1 MFAVSLVLAAVL
13 TNAADIVNA
22 ALAGRTNTPFVIE
35 GLNLIDKP
43 PLTFSL
49 TLMTPGAPGGLHL
62 LDRTSTSVSNVFAV
76 GDVLRAEG
84 RIGISR
90 HGVFT
95 PACETIKV
103 VGHRP
108 TPPPID
114 VSIRDAVAGRFDFR
128 PVRVR
133 GVVHE
138 TFHDEI
144 DADWTFVVLNG
155 GGDRLTVAFRHN
167 ADSRVKFERLTGAE
181 ISVVGIPSILVSGQ
195 RRMFGRILNPIGTN
209 SLTVLRP
216 PSADPFDVPLR
227 EPPGTV
233 TPPDVPLLGRR
244 RLVGQVVAIR
254 QRNQILLRDNLRE
267 VHKVTLRD
275 ALPPDCGDRI
285 EAAGA
290 PETDLYRLNLTD
302 AVWRLANGPRQ
313 PDIDPVRC
321 TISELHVD
329 ARGLPQLNSGL
340 YGKTVCT
347 QGTVLDVPTA
357 ESPRDI
363 MLLKDGDF
371 MLSVDVGACRTILNA
386 VSVGCRVAVTGTCL
400 IETESWQG
408 HRPLPRTTG
417 VSLVLRTPDD
427 LQILARPPWWTP
439 RRLTI
444 VVGVLLLVL
453 AAILVWNRI
462 LQRVIDRKSRQ
473 LLKEQV
479 GQIKAALRV
488 DERTHL
494 AVELHDSLSQNL
506 SGVACQIAA
515 TKGTLPSG
523 ADETARHLA
532 TAERMLLSCRTELR
546 RCIWDLRSSALD
558 DPDFEQAIRTSLRP
572 IAGNAHLTVR
582 SRVPRSLLSDNVAH
596 AVLRIL
602 RELVANA
609 LRHGKATNI
618 RIAGDISTGP
628 LKFSVTDNGCGFPPG
643 TPPGPEDGHFGLM
656 GIRERL
662 REMGGSFTAETLATG
677 AKVTFVIPFPG
688 ETDAKGQS

>member
-1 MFAVSLVLAAVL
+1 MFAAAILLAAVL

-22 ALAGRTNTPFVIE
+22 ALAGRTNTSFVIE
-35 GLNLIDKP
+35 GLNLTDKP
-43 PLTFSL
+43 PLTFTF
-49 TLMTPGAPGGLHL
+49 TLMTPGVPGGLRL
-62 LDRTSTSVSNVFAV
+62 LDRTSTSVSNMFAV
-76 GDVLRAEG
+76 GDVIRAEG
-84 RIGISR
+84 RIDISR
-90 HGVFT
+90 HGVFV
-95 PACETIKV
+95 PACEKIAV

-108 TPPPID
+108 TPPPVDASVSD
-114 VSIRDAVAGRFDFR
+114 VAAGRFDFR

-133 GVVHE
+133 GTVHE

-144 DADWTFVVLNG
+144 DADWSFIVLNG
-155 GGDRLTVAFRHN
+155 DNDRLTVAIRRN
-167 ADSRVKFERLTGAE
+167 TDSRAKYERLTGAE
-181 ISVVGIPSILVSGQ
+181 IAAVGIPSILVFGQ
-195 RRMFGRILNPIGTN
+195 RRMFGRILNPVGTN
-209 SLTVLRP
+209 GLTVLSP
-216 PSADPFDVPLR
+216 PSTDPFDVPVL

-244 RLVGQVVAIR
+244 RLLGQVVAIR
-254 QRNQILLRDNLRE
+254 QRNQILLRDELHE
-267 VHKVTLRD
+267 VHKITLRD
-275 ALPPDCGDRI
+275 NLPPAYGDSI

-290 PETDLYRLNLTD
+290 PETDLYRMNLTD
-302 AVWRLANGPRQ
+302 AVWRRTDGPRQ
-313 PDIDPVRC
+313 ADVAPVVC
-321 TISELHVD
+321 TIADLHVN

-347 QGTVLDVPTA
+347 QGTVLDVPSA
-357 ESPRDI
+357 DSPHDI
-363 MLLKDGDF
+363 VLLKSGDF
-371 MLSVDVGACRTILNA
+371 TLPVDVGACRTILNA

-417 VSLVLRTPDD
+417 VSLVLRTPAD

-439 RRLTI
+439 QRLMI

-515 TKGTLPSG
+515 TKGTLPDG

-546 RCIWDLRSSALD
+546 RCLWDLRGDALE
-558 DPDFEQAIRTSLRP
+558 DPNFSEAIRKTLAP
-572 IAGNAHLTVR
+572 VAVGVETIVR
-582 SRVPRSLLSDNVAH
+582 FNVPRARLNDTTAH
-596 AVLRIL
+596 SVLCIV

-609 LRHGKATNI
+609 IRHGKAKTV
-618 RIAGDISTGP
+618 RVAGELHDGALS
-628 LKFSVTDNGCGFPPG
+628 FSVRDDGVGFDPAACS
-643 TPPGPEDGHFGLM
+643 GPAEGHFGLE
-656 GIRERL
+656 GVHERVKRL
-662 REMGGSFTAETLATG
+662 GGTFEITSKPGAGTRAE
-677 AKVTFVIPFPG
+677 VTITSALPAESP
-688 ETDAKGQS
+688 S

>member
-1 MFAVSLVLAAVL
+1 MFAAAILLAAVL

-22 ALAGRTNTPFVIE
+22 ALAGRTNTSFVIE
-35 GLNLIDKP
+35 GLNLTDKP
-43 PLTFSL
+43 PLTFTF
-49 TLMTPGAPGGLHL
+49 TLMTPGVPGGLHL
-62 LDRTSTSVSNVFAV
+62 LDRTSTSVSNAFAV

-216 PSADPFDVPLR
+216 PSADPFDVPVL

-254 QRNQILLRDNLRE
+254 QRNQILLRDDLRE
-267 VHKVTLRD
+267 VHKITLRD
-275 ALPPDCGDRI
+275 ALPPDCGNRI

-546 RCIWDLRSSALD
+546 RCLWDLRGDALE
-558 DPDFEQAIRTSLRP
+558 DPNFSEAIRKTLAP
-572 IAGNAHLTVR
+572 VAVGVETIVR
-582 SRVPRSLLSDNVAH
+582 FNVPRARLNDTTAH
-596 AVLRIL
+596 SVLCIV

-609 LRHGKATNI
+609 IRHGKARTV
-618 RIAGDISTGP
+618 RIAGELHDGALS
-628 LKFSVTDNGCGFPPG
+628 FSVRDDGVGFDP
-643 TPPGPEDGHFGLM
+643 TACAGPAEGHFGLE
-656 GIRERL
+656 GVHERVKRL
-662 REMGGSFTAETLATG
+662 DGTFEITSKPGAGTRAE
-677 AKVTFVIPFPG
+677 VTITSALPAESPP
-688 ETDAKGQS
+688 